1 VAPPTAQNYKLFARK
16 RYLAAGGAVK
26 STKQANGLLI
36 YPVRFGENMLWLQGE
51 SHDGRV
57 RIFFTSLAFVCCPLQ
72 LK

>member
-1 VAPPTAQNYKLFARK
+1 LRENAIWLQ
-16 RYLAAGGAVK
+16 GGAVK